1 MISVVSPG
9 QNKSEKNSRVQWEVV
24 VKNDQVKLS
33 KYQKIFQKFIPS
45 GFYNC
50 TINGNLCRICGFP
63 KQSNL
68 PGTTCRRKKNHE
80 KLESTD
86 GVSQIGLYYNKKSL
100 DKITSGDLL
109 SQHMNNLEANTKFVT
124 PLALAMFEIAK
135 IKYSHLL
142 DADLIIPVPS
152 FYKDKDDLKKG
163 DVLASE
169 LHQFFVKNGKEVKF
183 ERCIKKTRKVSVM
196 SLETQDK
203 QPEEI
208 VTAIEDAYQISDDI
222 DLTGKKV
229 LLVDDNLTTGLTAG
243 TCAEMLK
250 AHGAEKVWVFVAAR
264 TK

>member
-1 MISVVSPG
+1 MISVISPG

-33 KYQKIFQKFIPS
+33 KYQKIFQKFIPA

-50 TINGNLCRICGFP
+50 TINGNLCPICGFP

-109 SQHMNNLEANTKFVT
+109 SQHMNNLEEDTKFVT
-124 PLALAMFEIAK
+124 PLALAMVEIAQT
-135 IKYSHLL
+135 KYQYLL
-142 DADLIIPVPS
+142 EADLIIPVPS
-152 FYKDKDDLKKG
+152 FYKDKEVLKKG

-169 LHQFFVKNGKEVKF
+169 LHKFFGKDGKRVKL
-183 ERCIKKTRKVSVM
+183 ERCIKKTQKVSVVL
-196 SLETQDK
+196 LERKDK

-208 VTAIEDAYQISDDI
+208 AAAIKDTYKVSDDV
-222 DLTGKKV
+222 DLAGKKV
-229 LLVDDNLTTGLTAG
+229 LLVDDNLTSGLTAG

-250 AHGAEKVWVFVAAR
+250 AQGAEKVWVFVAGR